1 MSLEV
6 SKAPSCSC
14 PSVDADDTPCQI
26 KAGFGIL
33 MPMMCAL
40 LDQFTQPLSEADVLR
55 GAPAIKKALEE
66 VHKKQIWHN
75 DVKPGNIFIDSKGYL
90 HHTLL
95 PTNTL
100 HGIFDGGGH
109 YLV

>member
-1 MSLEV
+1 
-6 SKAPSCSC
+6 
-14 PSVDADDTPCQI
+14 
-26 KAGFGIL
+26 
-33 MPMMCAL
+33 MMCAS

-66 VHKKQIWHN
+66 VHKKHIWHN
-75 DVKPGNIFIDSKGYL
+75 DVKPGNIFIDSKGY
-90 HHTLL
+90 TLL